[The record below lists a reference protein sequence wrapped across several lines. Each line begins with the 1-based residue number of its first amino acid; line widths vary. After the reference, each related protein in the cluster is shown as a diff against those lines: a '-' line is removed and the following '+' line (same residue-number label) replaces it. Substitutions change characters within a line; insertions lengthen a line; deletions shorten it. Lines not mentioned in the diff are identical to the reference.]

1 MEKEGGGAYDPA
13 VDVAVGP
20 DGEAMSVAKLLV
32 NLLQGPYNGL
42 YDALLQNLYM
52 YMHKGVDDLHTDT
65 LLMALRLAPHLE
77 EIGASDGWGCFW
89 VFVDGAFA
97 NGRGNRPPRVWA
109 RFA

>member
-1 MEKEGGGAYDPA
+1 VIRDKISNNFPEPTRVQIKQATLFVCPLTVMEEEGGGAYDPA

-52 YMHKGVDDLHTDT
+52 HKGVDDLHTDT

-77 EIGASDGWGCFW
+77 EIIASDG
-89 VFVDGAFA
+89 
-97 NGRGNRPPRVWA
+97 
-109 RFA
+109 